1 MLSDIV
7 TMSSNRSK
15 THAMDVDDKDG
26 FGPIRTADVQALTPN
41 TQKSDNDRP
50 TRQTIEICISVL
62 ACGPFLQS
70 PSSKPTRDKELVQ
83 IILTSAEEQPGI
95 FCIACPIFFSR
106 VRQGMFALPIKYM
119 DAFLDMFE
127 PLLREYT
134 YGRSERFHCV
144 LLDFLTSCLGVWQ
157 FEDNKAKE
165 VHEKFSQLCIWMAN
179 ALAAQNMRSW
189 VLRDAFVRFMDKY
202 LSKDPTQESW
212 ATLDDF
218 DNEAAYKACLPTTL
232 LPSLNSD
239 ADMRVRFRAAL
250 VNASLY
256 SLSDRLQVHPME
268 MYNLM
273 REFYTKDVCK
283 SVYLDTSFFS

>member
-1 MLSDIV
+1 
-7 TMSSNRSK
+7 
-15 THAMDVDDKDG
+15 
-26 FGPIRTADVQALTPN
+26 
-41 TQKSDNDRP
+41 
-50 TRQTIEICISVL
+50 
-62 ACGPFLQS
+62 
-70 PSSKPTRDKELVQ
+70 
-83 IILTSAEEQPGI
+83 
-95 FCIACPIFFSR
+95 
-106 VRQGMFALPIKYM
+106 MFALPTKYM

-127 PLLREYT
+127 PLLGDYT

-157 FEDNKAKE
+157 FEDSKAKE

-202 LSKDPTQESW
+202 LSKDPTQQSW
-212 ATLDDF
+212 ATVDDF
-218 DNEAAYKACLPTTL
+218 DDEDDYKARLPTAL

-256 SLSDRLQVHPME
+256 SLSDRLQAHPLE

-283 SVYLDTSFFS
+283 SVVSGCSFFL